1 MIGEY
6 LLRLL
11 LLVPLVGALAW
22 GSLWMWKRLQVGLPA
37 ASGEERLVRVLE
49 ILPIATGIKLTVVE
63 FGGRHH
69 LIAVT
74 RTTVHPIAS
83 DDRGDFHVS

>member
-1 MIGEY
+1 MLGEY

-74 RTTVHPIAS
+74 RTTVQPIAS